1 MAKRER
7 ATMMEQYGV
16 AVNSSNLRIGRL
28 PGEQDIERPLDRV
41 AAMGM
46 ASLALR
52 LGDQHLPAYTPS
64 VAIRQAHPG
73 EAQFMPRQAGRA
85 VIGFLQGGRGLA
97 QHQVSLTVAAAA
109 LRPAPRPDHMLVAE
123 LCPLLWRMK
132 AGGQSDLAVQA
143 SVLFARWMALNP
155 RFRTW
160 CDQPDHYPRLLSFAQ
175 LAIGE
180 WLHDRCGKCGGS
192 GKLQLTDRGPVRAR
206 GGSARNTKFVACK
219 VCHGTGHAIGNDT
232 ARGLQMGLA
241 SAVFDAAGWPGH
253 FRVAKIWLDQ
263 IARRVN
269 KHLRREQERG

>member
-28 PGEQDIERPLDRV
+28 PGEQDIERPLDKV

-52 LGDQHLPAYTPS
+52 LGDQSLHHAAVPVP
-64 VAIRQAHPG
+64 VAVR
-73 EAQFMPRQAGRA
+73 
-85 VIGFLQGGRGLA
+85 VGLA
-97 QHQVSLTVAAAA
+97 RSHVPMRVAAPVPLGIPDRPSLTIAAAA
-109 LRPAPRPDHMLVAE
+109 LRPSPRPEHLLVAE
-123 LCPLLWRMK
+123 LVPVLWRMK
-132 AGGQSDLAVQA
+132 AGGQIHADNENQAVR
-143 SVLFARWMALNP
+143 LFARWMAMNP
-155 RFRTW
+155 RFRTY
-160 CDQPDHYPRLLSFAQ
+160 CDTPAHYPRLLPYAQ
-175 LAIGE
+175 ASIRE

-206 GGSARNTKFVACK
+206 GGSARNTRFVACK

-232 ARGLQMGLA
+232 ARGQAMGLNPTIY
-241 SAVFDAAGWPGH
+241 DAAGWPGH

-263 IARRVN
+263 IARRAN
-269 KHLRREQERG
+269 RHLRREQERG